1 MDVWNWNKIEIK
13 MKYMLIEIKR
23 IKFKEFDIDIER
35 KLKVFGVCRIE
46 GGDWSFEEL
55 ERGYEWGVIVS
66 KFGGNYSFEG
76 KIGR

>member
-1 MDVWNWNKIEIK
+1 
-13 MKYMLIEIKR
+13 MKYRYMLIEIKR
-23 IKFKEFDIDIER
+23 IKEFDIDIKR